1 LTIPRLFL
9 YKWIW
14 GWTAGA
20 TYGVYKLFKSKN
32 PELSEKELA
41 IILFNRRFK
50 TSSNH
55 QEHARTCKNMQE
67 HARIKTYFQKYPEPS
82 NLLDTCIAIVMI
94 EFNVDVNDKKS
105 YKYIKKVL
113 LVKLYKNGYQI
124 KGDK

>member
-1 LTIPRLFL
+1 MNLTIPRLFL

-20 TYGVYKLFKSKN
+20 TYDVYKLFKSKN

-55 QEHARTCKNMQE
+55 QE